1 MLRRPKAGETEQDLL
16 DFEKRFL
23 ASGETP
29 SVSLAGDGVGSKRK
43 QAPGERDVVQ
53 LGGR

>member
-16 DFEKRFL
+16 DFEERFL
-23 ASGETP
+23 ASGEKP

-53 LGGR
+53 LGGM